1 MLGLGF
7 RSGMHL
13 FLLCVLSGCS
23 VAGGE
28 SGEQQQDLGP
38 VGIASAS
45 SPTGHVH
52 QPSQHDW
59 SWLTR
64 LLQEQPAP
72 CDVAT
77 GVSCTP
83 TTTNPEEICQAYN
96 AANSSVGNCV
106 CERFGKRETKVTC
119 ELINDCSINTT
130 VTNCYNG
137 TIERYLNVEQQAR
150 SIEACVRF
158 PNAPTNPDALT
169 CIQTYPL
176 APGNF
181 SQLAKAQ
188 QCRVRYTPTGQDPK
202 ECYSCGLC
210 DDPTRMMTA
219 ASSDGSPPP
228 PVLSFDCC
236 NLQTDLQQTCYGIT
250 KEGVAI
256 PNFDPIVEAGTCTSG
271 AAAATIMV
279 GTTATALL
287 AVSSLWMGV
296 VVAAT
301 ILV

>member
-1 MLGLGF
+1 LGLGF
-7 RSGMHL
+7 RSGMHF
-13 FLLCVLSGCS
+13 FLLCVLLGRR

-28 SGEQQQDLGP
+28 SGEQPDLGH
-38 VGIASAS
+38 VGKVAS
-45 SPTGHVH
+45 SPTGYVQQ
-52 QPSQHDW
+52 QPQHDW
-59 SWLTR
+59 SWLNR

-77 GVSCTP
+77 QVTCTP
-83 TTTNPEEICQAYN
+83 TTTNPEEICKAYN

-176 APGNF
+176 VPGNF
-181 SQLAKAQ
+181 TQLAEAQ

-202 ECYSCGLC
+202 ECHSCGLC

-219 ASSDGSPPP
+219 SVSSSDGSPPP

-271 AAAATIMV
+271 VAVV
-279 GTTATALL
+279 GTMATALLL
-287 AVSSLWMGV
+287 AVSSLWISML
-296 VVAAT
+296 AT
-301 ILV
+301 MLE

>member
-1 MLGLGF
+1 MFGLGF

-13 FLLCVLSGCS
+13 CLVCVLSGS
-23 VAGGE
+23 RVAGGE
-28 SGEQQQDLGP
+28 GG
-38 VGIASAS
+38 VGTAVS
-45 SPTGHVH
+45 SPTADVQQ
-52 QPSQHDW
+52 QPPHDW

-77 GVSCTP
+77 EVTCTP
-83 TTTNPEEICQAYN
+83 TTTNPEQICKAYN

-119 ELINDCSINTT
+119 ELINDCSLNTT

-158 PNAPTNPDALT
+158 PNAPNNPDALT

-176 APGNF
+176 VPGNF
-181 SQLAKAQ
+181 TQLAEAQ

-202 ECYSCGLC
+202 ECHSCGLC

-219 ASSDGSPPP
+219 NTASSSDGSPPP

-271 AAAATIMV
+271 AAVVEA
-279 GTTATALL
+279 ATALL
-287 AVSSLWMGV
+287 AVSSLWISVM
-296 VVAAT
+296 VAAT
-301 ILV
+301 ILA